1 MTMMMTTMTGGGDN
15 AGQIGRL
22 SSFDLLSTLATLY
35 WRLWQVIFHDDLHD
49 HGDHGNYDDL
59 VCNQLIDQVQ
69 EGAL

>member
-1 MTMMMTTMTGGGDN
+1 MSILCCRKAFHLVEEGTP
-15 AGQIGRL
+15 
-22 SSFDLLSTLATLY
+22 Y
-35 WRLWQVIFHDDLHD
+35 HDDLHD

>member
-1 MTMMMTTMTGGGDN
+1 MPAKLAACLPSTSYQPSQPYIGGY
-15 AGQIGRL
+15 GRG
-22 SSFDLLSTLATLY
+22 FY
-35 WRLWQVIFHDDLHD
+35 HDDLHD